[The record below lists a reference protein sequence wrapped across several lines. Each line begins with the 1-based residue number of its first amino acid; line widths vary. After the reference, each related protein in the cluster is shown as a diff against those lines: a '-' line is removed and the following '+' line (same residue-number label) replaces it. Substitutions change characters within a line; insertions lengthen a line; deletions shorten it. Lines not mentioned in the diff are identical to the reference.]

1 MTKRFF
7 LLASLVAAFSLA
19 GATLVPAAHAAG
31 AKARVAAD
39 KAEAA
44 KPAGEA
50 VEYAN
55 LENRIG
61 ETVSIE
67 TTYDTTR
74 TGKLIK
80 YTQPALTLDIGSEAH
95 SFELSVPKETIKSIR
110 VIGAAAAESDK
121 DAGTSGAKKN

>member
-1 MTKRFF
+1 MQKRFF
-7 LLASLVAAFSLA
+7 LFASLIVAFSLTFA
-19 GATLVPAAHAAG
+19 MSAPNAQAAG
-31 AKARVAAD
+31 AKPRVAAT
-39 KAEAA
+39 KAEA
-44 KPAGEA
+44 KPAGEP
-50 VEYAN
+50 VEYAD
-55 LENRIG
+55 LENRVG
-61 ETVSIE
+61 QTVSIE

-110 VIGAAAAESDK
+110 VIGPAEADK